1 MLAQCSS
8 ASFGYHTLRS
18 LADFS
23 AGENLLSVA
32 GSSEEPWTMGVTGSR
47 SGPEIGSTATERIV
61 NCFKNIVSDMTCYSG
76 EKRKSFEQ
84 LRSCLVASVKFFK

>member
-8 ASFGYHTLRS
+8 ASFGYHTLRA
-18 LADFS
+18 LIGGLS

-84 LRSCLVASVKFFK
+84 LRS